1 MTPGSI
7 KQCCVLLQ
15 VPAITVVLAGYM
27 GCNADAAI
35 IMFAISIGFNGMTVP
50 GSKSSMLDFSPKY
63 SGKEISN
70 VPNVVNFFT
79 VINIDV
85 GTSPKLRSTYQ

>member
-1 MTPGSI
+1 MVLHRTPVENTSN
-7 KQCCVLLQ
+7 LFQ

-63 SGKEISN
+63 SGKDHSKGNSLSIHQGISN
-70 VPNVVNFFT
+70 
-79 VINIDV
+79 
-85 GTSPKLRSTYQ
+85 